1 MILFWLYHR
10 LLFAN
15 EVKLI
20 HSNRR
25 RVAKK
30 KKKKKLN
37 RINSDKVHECSFKN
51 EVGRTNTFIRS
62 PFTQSHARAGTHT
75 MFKWVRQP
83 VNLLK
88 TTPVICVCVCPV
100 TRHTHTPQPASERVL
115 TVSREQ
121 QVEAGSQALSGEILR
136 WEVKMIPNFLWF
148 QLLWCWFNLLIMI
161 VKLFLYYWWR
171 KEQFE

>member
-25 RVAKK
+25 RVAKNK
-30 KKKKKLN
+30 KNKKLN

-51 EVGRTNTFIRS
+51 KVGRTNTFIRS

-75 MFKWVRQP
+75 MFQLTCWKQHQSS
-83 VNLLK
+83 L
-88 TTPVICVCVCPV
+88 CVCVSSH
-100 TRHTHTPQPASERVL
+100 TTHTHNTTSQWESSDSEQRAAGRSRKSSAQWWNPSLRSQNDPKLSMVPASL
-115 TVSREQ
+115 
-121 QVEAGSQALSGEILR
+121 
-136 WEVKMIPNFLWF
+136 M
-148 QLLWCWFNLLIMI
+148 LI
-161 VKLFLYYWWR
+161 
-171 KEQFE
+171 

>member
-30 KKKKKLN
+30 KKEKKKLN

-51 EVGRTNTFIRS
+51 KVGRTNTFIRS

-88 TTPVICVCVCPV
+88 TTPVISVCLCVQS
-100 TRHTHTPQPASERVL
+100 HDTHTQHNQPVREFWQWAES
-115 TVSREQ
+115 SRSKQ
-121 QVEAGSQALSGEILR
+121 GVKRSVVKSFVEKSKWSQTFYGSSFSDADLIC
-136 WEVKMIPNFLWF
+136 WLW
-148 QLLWCWFNLLIMI
+148 
-161 VKLFLYYWWR
+161 
-171 KEQFE
+171 